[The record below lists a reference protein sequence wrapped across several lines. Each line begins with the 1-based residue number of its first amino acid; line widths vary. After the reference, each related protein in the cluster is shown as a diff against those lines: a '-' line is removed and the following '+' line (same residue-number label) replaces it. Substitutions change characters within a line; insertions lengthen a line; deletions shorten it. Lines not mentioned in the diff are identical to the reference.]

1 MHQARTPRAAAVAGI
16 LFGILF
22 TCCIVL
28 IRLAT
33 PADITD
39 LNAWTD
45 TTRRMVSISLALISL
60 AGIAFL
66 WFLGVVR
73 DRLGAFEDQFFAT
86 VVQGSGLLFLAM
98 TFSAFAYAA
107 GMFAALRAEG
117 GHVTNPDAYVVGRA
131 VMSQMFNMYAL
142 KMASVFMISISTLWL
157 RTGVVPRWLSYISYA
172 VALLMLFS
180 LSLSVWMV
188 LWFPA
193 WVLAVSTYFLI
204 MSYRQDHELLPGASI
219 VGCELSWHLFLIE
232 AVTYNEVP
240 LDDRRAERV
249 NVGEPWTR
257 SKRPSL
263 GGAEGGDAAK
273 YRSSVA
279 PG

>member
-16 LFGILF
+16 LFAILF
-22 TCCIVL
+22 SCCIVL
-28 IRLAT
+28 PRLAA

-45 TTRRMVSISLALISL
+45 TTRRMVSISLWLVSL
-60 AGIAFL
+60 AGVAFL
-66 WFLGVVR
+66 WFIGVVR

-98 TFSAFAYAA
+98 TFSAFAFAA
-107 GMFAALRAEG
+107 GMFDALPFSGDQITA
-117 GHVTNPDAYVVGRA
+117 PDVYAVGRA

-142 KMASVFMISISTLWL
+142 KMAAVFMFSLTTLWV
-157 RTGVVPRWLSYISYA
+157 RTGMMPRWLCYISYA

-180 LSLSVWMV
+180 LSLTLWME

-204 MSYRQDHELLPGASI
+204 SSYSQTPSGDGDGSPAQPAAS
-219 VGCELSWHLFLIE
+219 
-232 AVTYNEVP
+232 
-240 LDDRRAERV
+240 
-249 NVGEPWTR
+249 
-257 SKRPSL
+257 
-263 GGAEGGDAAK
+263 
-273 YRSSVA
+273 
-279 PG
+279 